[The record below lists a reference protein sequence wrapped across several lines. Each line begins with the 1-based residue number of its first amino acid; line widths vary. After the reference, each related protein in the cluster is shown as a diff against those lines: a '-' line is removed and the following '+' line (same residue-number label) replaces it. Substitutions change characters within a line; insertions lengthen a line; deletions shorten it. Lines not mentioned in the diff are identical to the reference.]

1 MREVGD
7 QPSEAAE
14 PATIVT
20 TTSASQVRD
29 SIVRLLHA
37 RECTVEQVA
46 LQFGVN
52 RRTVHRY
59 LAREGHTFSGI
70 LESVRRDL
78 APGYVGDRRRS
89 LAEVS
94 ELLGFATPS
103 SFSRWYRRNFG
114 TNPATDRRPR
124 TLGFVAGQPDARR
137 RDRGFGAGAA
147 GQQ

>member
-1 MREVGD
+1 VQEMLDR
-7 QPSEAAE
+7 PSGAV
-14 PATIVT
+14 PATIEP

-29 SIVRLLHA
+29 MLVQLLRA

-46 LQFGVN
+46 LRFGVD

-78 APGYVGDRRRS
+78 APGYVGDRSRS

-94 ELLGFATPS
+94 SLLGFATPS
-103 SFSRWYRRNFG
+103 SFSRWYRRAFG
-114 TNPATDRRPR
+114 GNPAADRRPR
-124 TLGFVAGQPDARR
+124 TLGFVSGLPGAWR
-137 RDRGFGAGAA
+137 RDQGLSTRVT